1 MPPPAPPKKGVKEP
15 EPLTIL
21 VIDDKSVMRNIMRLH
36 LEMSGYRVFEA
47 EGANESLQL
56 LESLPT
62 NLIFCDIM
70 MPGMDGFTLVRKIR
84 ELPVH
89 QKTPIV
95 MVTAK
100 GTREDVVEA
109 IQAGANDYV
118 IKPFTRDL
126 IVAKAVKF
134 IGQPDVG
141 AAKAARLRAA
151 AREKAA
157 KEKEK
162 QKAKEGKAAAAKPAP
177 EKPAE
182 EKPPA

>member
-1 MPPPAPPKKGVKEP
+1 MPPPAPAKKTGKEA

-21 VIDDKSVMRNIMRLH
+21 VIDDKAVMRNIMRLH
-36 LEMSGYRVFEA
+36 LEMAGYRVFEA
-47 EGANESLQL
+47 DGANDSLQL
-56 LESLPT
+56 LETLPT

-84 ELPVH
+84 ELPIH

-126 IVAKAVKF
+126 LIGKAVKF
-134 IGQPDVG
+134 IGQPDI
-141 AAKAARLRAA
+141 ASAKAARLRAA

-162 QKAKEGKAAAAKPAP
+162 QKSKEGKGAAAKPP
-177 EKPAE
+177 PA
-182 EKPPA
+182 KPPEENKAE